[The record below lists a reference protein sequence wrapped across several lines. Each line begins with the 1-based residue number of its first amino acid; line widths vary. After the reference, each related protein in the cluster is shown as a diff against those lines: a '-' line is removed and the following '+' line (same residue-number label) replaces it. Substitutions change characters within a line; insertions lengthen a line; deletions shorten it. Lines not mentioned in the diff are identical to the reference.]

1 MAEERNW
8 RELITKLLLLL
19 LLLDEALLQETRV
32 VVVGATSLG
41 VNWGTM
47 SVNPLPNSIVVQ
59 MLQANQITQVKLF
72 DANPDVIK
80 SMAGTDLEVMV
91 AASNDELASLAA
103 DPAAAV
109 AWVSENVTKY
119 IGGNGVNI
127 K

>member
-19 LLLDEALLQETRV
+19 LVLDGALLQETRV
-32 VVVGATSLG
+32 VVGATSLG
-41 VNWGTM
+41 INWGTM
-47 SVNPLPNSIVVQ
+47 SFNPLPNSIVVQ

-109 AWVSENVTKY
+109 AWVSENVTQY